1 MADRVEQGFSIGVL
15 AARAGVTP
23 GVLRTWENRF
33 GFPRGERSASGH
45 RRFTDADVALVRQV
59 LEVRDSGLPLQV
71 AIDSVVRAQEAGE
84 ERSAFA
90 AAAEAAGGV
99 RPLRLHRRAL
109 IAASHAVEDEC
120 LARGDRSVVLG
131 AFQLGHRYASSRH
144 RWEEIGR
151 TAAWAAVVADFDG
164 RGDADPHA
172 DLHADLDAAPVRC
185 QLPGDSPLRREWAVV
200 CLSESYAALV
210 AAWEVPAA
218 TGPPTYEA
226 VISTHRGATTAA
238 GRVLAGV
245 VRAAGGVVP
254 PAAARLLDAA
264 APVRTTSAAD
274 ADRTWL
280 RALAELD
287 PR

>member
-1 MADRVEQGFSIGVL
+1 VADGVAEGFSIGVL
-15 AARAGVTP
+15 AARTGVTP

-33 GFPRGERSASGH
+33 GFPRGERSTSGH

-71 AIDSVVRAQEAGE
+71 AIDSVVRAHEAGE

-90 AAAEAAGGV
+90 AAAEAVAGV

-144 RWEEIGR
+144 RWEELGR
-151 TAAWAAVVADFDG
+151 TAAWAAVVADFGADG
-164 RGDADPHA
+164 GLD
-172 DLHADLDAAPVRC
+172 ADLDADLAASPVRC

-200 CLSESYAALV
+200 CLGESYAALV
-210 AAWEVPAA
+210 AAWEVPSAQ
-218 TGPPTYEA
+218 GPPTYEA
-226 VISTHRGATTAA
+226 VISTHRGAATAA

-245 VRAAGGVVP
+245 VRAAGGDVP
-254 PAAARLLDAA
+254 PPAARLLDAA
-264 APVRTTSAAD
+264 APMPATSAVD

>member
-1 MADRVEQGFSIGVL
+1 VADRVAEGFSIGVL

-59 LEVRDSGLPLQV
+59 IEVRDSGLPLQV

-90 AAAEAAGGV
+90 AAAEAVAGV

-144 RWEEIGR
+144 RWEELGR
-151 TAAWAAVVADFDG
+151 TAAWAAVVADFD
-164 RGDADPHA
+164 ADTDVAA
-172 DLHADLDAAPVRC
+172 DLEASPMRC

-218 TGPPTYEA
+218 QGPPTYEA
-226 VISTHRGATTAA
+226 VISTHRGAATAA

-245 VRAAGGVVP
+245 VRAAGGHVP
-254 PAAARLLDAA
+254 PAAARLLDVT
-264 APVRTTSAAD
+264 APVRTTSAVD

>member
-1 MADRVEQGFSIGVL
+1 MSDRVSEGFSIGVL

-90 AAAEAAGGV
+90 AAEAAADV

-120 LARGDRSVVLG
+120 LARGGRSVVLG

-144 RWEEIGR
+144 RWEELGR

-164 RGDADPHA
+164 DADL
-172 DLHADLDAAPVRC
+172 DADLDAAPVRC

-218 TGPPTYEA
+218 KGPPTYEA

-245 VRAAGGVVP
+245 VSAAGGAVP
-254 PAAARLLDAA
+254 PAAAQLLDAA
-264 APVRTTSAAD
+264 APVRTTPAVD

-287 PR
+287 PH

>member
-1 MADRVEQGFSIGVL
+1 MTEQVSEGFSIGVL

-71 AIDSVVRAQEAGE
+71 AIDSVVRAQEAAE
-84 ERSAFA
+84 ERSVFA
-90 AAAEAAGGV
+90 AGAAAVAGV
-99 RPLRLHRRAL
+99 RPLRLHRRPL

-131 AFQLGHRYASSRH
+131 AFQLGHRYESSRH
-144 RWEEIGR
+144 RWEELGR
-151 TAAWAAVVADFDG
+151 TAAWAAVVADFG
-164 RGDADPHA
+164 VEA
-172 DLHADLDAAPVRC
+172 DLGASPVRC

-200 CLSESYAALV
+200 CLSETYAALV
-210 AAWEVPAA
+210 AAWEVPVA
-218 TGPPTYEA
+218 TGPPVYEA
-226 VISTHRGATTAA
+226 VISTHRGAATAA

-245 VRAAGGVVP
+245 VRAAGGDVP

-264 APVRTTSAAD
+264 TPMPVTSAVD

>member
-1 MADRVEQGFSIGVL
+1 MPDRVSEGFSIGVL

-59 LEVRDSGLPLQV
+59 IEVRDSGLPLQV
-71 AIDSVVRAQEAGE
+71 AIDSVVRAREAGE
-84 ERSAFA
+84 ERSVFA
-90 AAAEAAGGV
+90 AAAHAVAGV
-99 RPLRLHRRAL
+99 RPLRLHRRPL

-144 RWEEIGR
+144 RWDELGR

-164 RGDADPHA
+164 E
-172 DLHADLDAAPVRC
+172 ADLDASPVRC

-218 TGPPTYEA
+218 QGPPTYEA
-226 VISTHRGATTAA
+226 VISTHRGAATAA

-245 VRAAGGVVP
+245 VRASGGDVP
-254 PAAARLLDAA
+254 AAAARLLDAA
-264 APVRTTSAAD
+264 APMPATSAVD

>member
-1 MADRVEQGFSIGVL
+1 VADEVAEGFSIGVL

-33 GFPRGERSASGH
+33 GFPRGRRSSSGH

-90 AAAEAAGGV
+90 AAAEAVAGV

-144 RWEEIGR
+144 RWEELGR
-151 TAAWAAVVADFDG
+151 TAAWAAVVADFA
-164 RGDADPHA
+164 GDVDLEA
-172 DLHADLDAAPVRC
+172 DLAASPVRC

-200 CLSESYAALV
+200 CLGESYAALV
-210 AAWEVPAA
+210 AAWEVPAQ
-218 TGPPTYEA
+218 GPPTYEA
-226 VISTHRGATTAA
+226 VISTHRGAATAA

-245 VRAAGGVVP
+245 VRAAGGDVP

-264 APVRTTSAAD
+264 APMPATSAVD

>member
-1 MADRVEQGFSIGVL
+1 MADRVAEGFSIGVL

-90 AAAEAAGGV
+90 AAAEAVAGV

-144 RWEEIGR
+144 RWEELGAHR
-151 TAAWAAVVADFDG
+151 GMG
-164 RGDADPHA
+164 RG
-172 DLHADLDAAPVRC
+172 R
-185 QLPGDSPLRREWAVV
+185 GRLRRPTPTSAPTWTPHR
-200 CLSESYAALV
+200 CAASCR
-210 AAWEVPAA
+210 A
-218 TGPPTYEA
+218 TPRCAGSGPWSASASRTPPSWPRGRCRRRQGPPTYEA

-264 APVRTTSAAD
+264 APVRTTSAVD

>member
-1 MADRVEQGFSIGVL
+1 MADGVAEGFSIGVL
-15 AARAGVTP
+15 AARTGVTP

-33 GFPRGERSASGH
+33 GFPRGERSTSGH

-59 LEVRDSGLPLQV
+59 LEVRASGLPLQV
-71 AIDSVVRAQEAGE
+71 AIDSVVRSREAGE

-90 AAAEAAGGV
+90 AAAEAVAGV

-144 RWEEIGR
+144 RWEELGR
-151 TAAWAAVVADFDG
+151 TAAWAAVVADFGADG
-164 RGDADPHA
+164 GLD
-172 DLHADLDAAPVRC
+172 ADLDADLAASPVRC

-200 CLSESYAALV
+200 CLGESYAALV
-210 AAWEVPAA
+210 AAWEVPSAQ
-218 TGPPTYEA
+218 GPPTYEA
-226 VISTHRGATTAA
+226 VISTHRGAATAA

-245 VRAAGGVVP
+245 VRAAGGDVP
-254 PAAARLLDAA
+254 PPAARLLDAA
-264 APVRTTSAAD
+264 APMPATSAVD

>member
-1 MADRVEQGFSIGVL
+1 MADRVADGFSIGVL

-90 AAAEAAGGV
+90 AAAEAVTV

-120 LARGDRSVVLG
+120 LARGDRPVVLG

-144 RWEEIGR
+144 RWEELGR
-151 TAAWAAVVADFDG
+151 TAAWAAVVADFD
-164 RGDADPHA
+164 ADTDLRA
-172 DLHADLDAAPVRC
+172 DLEASPVRC

-218 TGPPTYEA
+218 KGPPTYEA
-226 VISTHRGATTAA
+226 VISTHRDAATAA

-245 VRAAGGVVP
+245 VRAAGGDVP
-254 PAAARLLDAA
+254 PTATRLLDVA
-264 APVRTTSAAD
+264 APQRATSAVD

-287 PR
+287 PG

>member
-1 MADRVEQGFSIGVL
+1 VADRVSEGFSIGVL

-71 AIDSVVRAQEAGE
+71 AIDSVVRAREAGE
-84 ERSAFA
+84 ERSVFA
-90 AAAEAAGGV
+90 AASEAVAGV
-99 RPLRLHRRAL
+99 RPLRLHRRPL

-120 LARGDRSVVLG
+120 LARGDRAVVLG
-131 AFQLGHRYASSRH
+131 AFQLGHRFESSRR
-144 RWEEIGR
+144 RWEELGR

-164 RGDADPHA
+164 DA
-172 DLHADLDAAPVRC
+172 DLHASPARC

-200 CLSESYAALV
+200 CLSETYAALV
-210 AAWEVPAA
+210 AAWEVPAVA
-218 TGPPTYEA
+218 GPPVYEA
-226 VISTHRGATTAA
+226 VISTHRGAATAA

-245 VRAAGGVVP
+245 VRAAGGDVP
-254 PAAARLLDAA
+254 DAAARLLDVTSPLPA
-264 APVRTTSAAD
+264 TSAVD